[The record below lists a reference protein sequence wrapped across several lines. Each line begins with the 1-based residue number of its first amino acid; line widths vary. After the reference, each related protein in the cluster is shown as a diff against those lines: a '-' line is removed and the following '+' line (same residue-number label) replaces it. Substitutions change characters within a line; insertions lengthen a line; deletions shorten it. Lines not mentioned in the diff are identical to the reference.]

1 MPNSY
6 TSVTHKSWGDRIKES
21 FILAALGLCLFFAA
35 FPVLFLN
42 EGRSVYQAQKLEY
55 GKNIVVPINADSVAK
70 GNDGKL
76 VHTSG
81 EATTDETLTDEVL
94 GVKAAETIKLQRVV
108 EMYQWQEE
116 ESSETEGHYGGDET
130 TTTTYSYS
138 KEWSD
143 DPIDSSEFYE
153 SNEHRNPGSMPI
165 SGKEIKAQQVT
176 LGQFSLSEYFIGQ
189 MDDYQPL
196 QMPDEEQ
203 TQVLEKLSALMEG
216 KKNQTYGDYYY
227 VSEDPAYPQI
237 GDLRIRFK
245 VVLPAIISVVAKQ
258 AGTSLDT
265 YTTERDFSLEFYG
278 FSIVD
283 NNIQLFE
290 YGNVTA
296 DNMFRHAKQANALM
310 TWIFRLVG
318 LIMMF
323 FGLRMIFGVLETL
336 AAVVPFFGNIIGFF
350 SSLIAFVIAAVLS
363 LITIAIAWLFF
374 RPLLSVILFM
384 IAGGL
389 LYFLRSLRKQP
400 QQEPMMV
407 PETGVPQP
415 MLIPQQGVPQAMV
428 MPQGT
433 QPMPQSAQPVMA
445 QLMPQGAQP
454 VMAQPMPYGAQP
466 VMAQPMPQGAQVV
479 MAQPM
484 PYGTQPVMA
493 QPMPQGAQVVMAQ
506 PMPQSAQVV
515 MAQPMVMPQG
525 VQQTGIPQNF
535 KPVQQYGVTTAVT
548 QQNSPML
555 VPEMAVPQKF

>member
-1 MPNSY
+1 MFNSY

-21 FILAALGLCLFFAA
+21 FILAALGLCLFFVA

-42 EGRSVYQAQKLEY
+42 EGRSVYQVQKLEY
-55 GKNIVVPINADSVAK
+55 GKSIVVPINADSVAK
-70 GNDGKL
+70 DNEGKL

-108 EMYQWQEE
+108 EMYQWQEH
-116 ESSETEGHYGGDET
+116 ESSVTEEHYGGDET

-138 KEWSD
+138 EEWSD
-143 DPIDSSEFYE
+143 DPIDSSSFDE
-153 SNEHRNPGSMPI
+153 SNEHRNPDMPI
-165 SGKEIKAQQVT
+165 HGKEIKAQQVT
-176 LGQFSLSEYFIGQ
+176 LGQFSLSEYFIGH

-227 VSEDPAYPQI
+227 VSENPAAPQI

-265 YTTERDFSLEFYG
+265 YTTERDFSLKFYG

-296 DNMFRHAKQANALM
+296 NSMFKHAKQANALM
-310 TWIFRLVG
+310 TWIFRLIG

-323 FGLRMIFGVLETL
+323 VGLRMIFGVLEKL
-336 AAVVPFFGNIIGFF
+336 AAVVPFFGKIIGFF

-389 LYFLRSLRKQP
+389 LYLLKYLRKQP

-407 PETGVPQP
+407 PGMGVPQP

-433 QPMPQSAQPVMA
+433 QPMPQ
-445 QLMPQGAQP
+445 
-454 VMAQPMPYGAQP
+454 
-466 VMAQPMPQGAQVV
+466 GAQV
-479 MAQPM
+479 
-484 PYGTQPVMA
+484 VMA

-506 PMPQSAQVV
+506 PMPQGAQVV
-515 MAQPMVMPQG
+515 MAQPMPQGAQVVMAQPMPQGAQPVMVQPMVMPQA
-525 VQQTGIPQNF
+525 VQQTGVPQNVNS
-535 KPVQQYGVTTAVT
+535 VQQYGVTTAVT
-548 QQNSPML
+548 HPQTPPML
-555 VPEMAVPQKF
+555 VPEMVIPPKS